1 MGFCRR
7 CGDIVVG
14 PRCKCGGTSV
24 APVVKW
30 NHDDGKQSQDPWSKT
45 YVTREKTAPRPV
57 QRTNT
62 GQGFQP
68 TPLSTSGSPVKRF
81 PRPESQKPV
90 AVSLDRRVSAH
101 IASSTSIV
109 RPPSP
114 LKQSTS
120 ASHDDDELASTANP
134 EEGILPNL
142 NSGSRLA
149 KVYGSVL
156 QPKETLST
164 FICALCSSPFPPD
177 ATIYPDPSTI
187 RPGLP
192 IDDVGSG
199 TRFLC
204 RPCFTANGGSK
215 GDCPSC
221 GKAVLIL
228 KSEGGFVETSG
239 KVWHKR
245 CFCCEGCFKN
255 IGDHPMVDLLGR
267 PSCADCFESCLKRPS
282 GTTPRRRK
290 DSEEEQRSSL
300 GGTKRAAKPERE
312 GSPALEELEIRL
324 GIRSRDSTPV
334 ASEARGARF
343 LQGNSSPST
352 HVPTSPP
359 GTQSPLSKRYTTIL
373 AGDAS
378 PTAERLAARARAN
391 SASSAGS
398 PSVRDALSRYQSSDG
413 SPTRNGSPLSRR
425 SYSRLRSPEPDGGD
439 SSPISV
445 RLTGTGSPRYGSPV
459 SSKPPTADAIE
470 EMKQRFLRQ
479 ASPGPLSS
487 SNQSSASSSSTTTT
501 PTRPARRS
509 RSRPRSSGTP
519 SAILDDGGLGGSL
532 DPQTTPGTIAPLRIV
547 RRDNTGG
554 AGQVRRNDTGGT
566 DRVQRDNT
574 GGTSYLRRDHTG
586 GTSTVWRDI
595 TGSGEYLRQDN
606 TGNTNQV
613 QRDNTG
619 GASRVRRDT
628 TGNTD
633 FVRGDTT
640 GNTEYT
646 LKADRTGD
654 AEVESL
660 LGAFPSVPTG
670 DLIDLGPDTSMSSIS
685 SDVSDGSLSRI
696 PRPVRGL
703 TSPESGRIGLG
714 LRTSMSGASLSTDY
728 TISVP
733 PTPDL
738 AGDFSDAATQ
748 SSGPS
753 TPPSLSP
760 PSRRGRAEVEKA
772 IAAQHTGGHGKTDAT
787 TPTPKSRT
795 LPHDITIPTPLP
807 ADARCARCN
816 LPLFSRKDGGK
827 FVTVPEQPSSSGV
840 PPKTYHASCFRCTV
854 CDRLFQ
860 DSEGGRAVFV
870 RSPKGACH
878 IECAP
883 PERTTVRTYTATLPK
898 SAPATQP
905 SPKTFTATY
914 HPATSSRYEPPPKTA
929 PPAQQSFVFPQ
940 PRFGSSSACPGCHK
954 SVSPMERGVV
964 PGPQGSRWHATCL
977 VCGGKE
983 AKGRRKEEGKPGC
996 GKKLDS
1002 AAKTDR
1008 DGGVW
1013 CRECLLLMPATHR
1026 NSPSPTRSTP
1036 LVPSHTGG
1044 ASKSPFS
1051 SVAPQFTGTTTLA
1064 RQFTGLGGGSDP
1076 ALMRQLTGGG
1086 LSPTRQLTSS
1096 PTKMFDG
1103 PRPGASRYPRPKS
1116 AIGYAA
1122 RTKSEGGESRG
1133 MFLVRQLTGGRN
1145 KEVA

>member
-30 NHDDGKQSQDPWSKT
+30 NQDDGKPAQDPWSKT
-45 YVTREKTAPRPV
+45 YVTREKAASKPL

-62 GQGFQP
+62 GQGSP
-68 TPLSTSGSPVKRF
+68 ASTPSASPIKRF
-81 PRPESQKPV
+81 PRQDSQKPATV
-90 AVSLDRRVSAH
+90 TLDRRVSAH
-101 IASSTSIV
+101 IASSTSVV

-114 LKQSTS
+114 LKQSSS
-120 ASHDDDELASTANP
+120 ASLDDDLAAKP
-134 EEGILPNL
+134 EEGIVPNL
-142 NSGSRLA
+142 SSGSRLA

-177 ATIYPDPSTI
+177 ATIYPDPTSI

-192 IDDVGSG
+192 IEDVGSG

-221 GKAVLIL
+221 GKPVLIL

-255 IGDHPMVDLLGR
+255 LGDHPMVDLLGR

-282 GTTPRRRK
+282 GNTPRRRV
-290 DSEEEQRSSL
+290 DSEEDHSNL
-300 GGTKRAAKPERE
+300 GGLKRTNRERE
-312 GSPALEELEIRL
+312 GSPALEELELRL
-324 GIRSRDSTPV
+324 GIRSRDTTPV
-334 ASEARGARF
+334 AEGRGARF
-343 LQGNSSPST
+343 LNNTSSPST
-352 HVPTSPP
+352 FTPTSPSS
-359 GTQSPLSKRYTTIL
+359 THSPLSKRYTTIL

-391 SASSAGS
+391 SSSSIGS
-398 PSVRDALSRYQSSDG
+398 PSAIEALSRYQSSDA
-413 SPTRNGSPLSRR
+413 SPIRNGSPRARR
-425 SYSRLRSPEPDGGD
+425 SYTRLRSPDPDGD
-439 SSPISV
+439 DASPISS

-459 SSKPPTADAIE
+459 SVKPTADAIE

-479 ASPGPLSS
+479 ASPGPPSAPG
-487 SNQSSASSSSTTTT
+487 QTAASSSSTTTT

-519 SAILDDGGLGGSL
+519 SAVQDDGLGVVL
-532 DPQTTPGTIAPLRIV
+532 QPQTTGTTAPLRIV

-554 AGQVRRNDTGGT
+554 ASQVHRDNTGATDYVRRDITGGAVYA
-566 DRVQRDNT
+566 RRDNT
-574 GGTSYLRRDHTG
+574 GGTTY
-586 GTSTVWRDI
+586 
-595 TGSGEYLRQDN
+595 
-606 TGNTNQV
+606 V
-613 QRDNTG
+613 QRDDTRSMTQVSSDNTG
-619 GASRVRRDT
+619 GGYVRRNNTGGTNYLRRDT
-628 TGNTD
+628 TGNAD

-640 GNTEYT
+640 GNTEHT

-660 LGAFPSVPTG
+660 LGSFPSVPTG
-670 DLIDLGPDTSMSSIS
+670 DLIDFGPDTSLSSIS
-685 SDVSDGSLSRI
+685 SSISNDSLSRI

-703 TSPESGRIGLG
+703 ASPDSGRIGLG
-714 LRTSMSGASLSTDY
+714 ISVGLRKSISGTSLATDY
-728 TISVP
+728 TSSIP

-760 PSRRGRAEVEKA
+760 PSRRGRAEAEKS
-772 IAAQHTGGHGKTDAT
+772 IAAQHTGGTGTGKGDAT
-787 TPTPKSRT
+787 TPTPKSRV
-795 LPHDITIPTPLP
+795 LPHDISIPTPLP

-816 LPLFSRKDGGK
+816 LPLFSRRDGGK

-840 PPKTYHASCFRCTV
+840 PPKTYHTSCFRCTV
-854 CDRLFQ
+854 CDGLFK
-860 DSEGGRAVFV
+860 DAESGRAVFV

-878 IECAP
+878 VNCAP
-883 PERTTVRTYTATLPK
+883 PERTIMRTYNVTMPK
-898 SAPATQP
+898 SAPVAQTAP
-905 SPKTFTATY
+905 RTATATY
-914 HPATSSRYEPPPKTA
+914 HHPVSSSRYEPPPKTA
-929 PPAQQSFVFPQ
+929 PPSQQSFVFPQ
-940 PRFGSSSACPGCHK
+940 QRFGSSSACPGCHK

-964 PGPQGSRWHATCL
+964 PGPQGSRWHAACL

-983 AKGRRKEEGKPGC
+983 ARGRRKEDGKPGC

-1013 CRECLLLMPATHR
+1013 CRECLLLLPATHR
-1026 NSPSPTRSTP
+1026 NSPSPTRTTP
-1036 LVPSHTGG
+1036 LVPAATG
-1044 ASKSPFS
+1044 SKATFGG
-1051 SVAPQFTGTTTLA
+1051 VAPQFTGTTTLA
-1064 RQFTGLGGGSDP
+1064 RQFTGLGGSSDP

-1103 PRPGASRYPRPKS
+1103 PRPGTSRYPRPKS

-1133 MFLVRQLTGGRN
+1133 MFLVRQLTGGRS

>member
-14 PRCKCGGTSV
+14 PRCKCGGTPV

-30 NHDDGKQSQDPWSKT
+30 NQDDGKPQDPWSKT
-45 YVTREKTAPRPV
+45 YVTRDKTVPKPIP
-57 QRTNT
+57 RTNT
-62 GQGFQP
+62 GQRLDGP
-68 TPLSTSGSPVKRF
+68 TSVSTSPTKRF
-81 PRPESQKPV
+81 PRPETQRPV
-90 AVSLDRRVSAH
+90 TTVSLDRRVSAH
-101 IASSTSIV
+101 IASSTSVV

-120 ASHDDDELASTANP
+120 TADDDLASTVKP

-149 KVYGSVL
+149 KAYGSVL

-164 FICALCSSPFPPD
+164 FICAICSSPFPPD
-177 ATIYPDPSTI
+177 ATIYPDPTSI

-192 IDDVGSG
+192 IEDVGSG

-204 RPCFTANGGSK
+204 RPCFTENGGSK

-221 GKAVLIL
+221 GKPVLIL

-290 DSEEEQRSSL
+290 DSEEERSNL
-300 GGTKRAAKPERE
+300 GGFKRTNKERE
-312 GSPALEELEIRL
+312 GSPALEELEMRL
-324 GIRSRDSTPV
+324 GIRSRDNTPV
-334 ASEARGARF
+334 AEGRGARF
-343 LQGNSSPST
+343 MHNTSSPSMT
-352 HVPTSPP
+352 IPTSPP
-359 GTQSPLSKRYTTIL
+359 STHSPLSKRYTTAL

-391 SASSAGS
+391 SSGSVGS
-398 PSVRDALSRYQSSDG
+398 PSLRSALSNYQDG
-413 SPTRNGSPLSRR
+413 NASPTRDGGPRSRR
-425 SYSRLRSPEPDGGD
+425 SYSRLRSPDPDGGE
-439 SSPISV
+439 SSPISA
-445 RLTGTGSPRYGSPV
+445 RLTGTGSPRYGSP
-459 SSKPPTADAIE
+459 SPAKPPTADAIE

-479 ASPGPLSS
+479 ASPGPLPAPG
-487 SNQSSASSSSTTTT
+487 QDTTASSSSTTT
-501 PTRPARRS
+501 PTRSARRS

-519 SAILDDGGLGGSL
+519 SSLDDDGLG
-532 DPQTTPGTIAPLRIV
+532 DMDRFRAIPDAVAPLRIV

-554 AGQVRRNDTGGT
+554 ASA
-566 DRVQRDNT
+566 VQSNNT
-574 GGTSYLRRDHTG
+574 GGSSYLRRD
-586 GTSTVWRDI
+586 I
-595 TGSGEYLRQDN
+595 TGDSERP
-606 TGNTNQV
+606 
-613 QRDNTG
+613 
-619 GASRVRRDT
+619 RRHL

-633 FVRGDTT
+633 LVRGDTT
-640 GNTEYT
+640 GNSQYT

-660 LGAFPSVPTG
+660 LGSFPSVPTG
-670 DLIDLGPDTSMSSIS
+670 DLIDFGPDTSISSIAS
-685 SDVSDGSLSRI
+685 SITSNSASRI
-696 PRPVRGL
+696 PRPTRGP
-703 TSPESGRIGLG
+703 TSPESRVVLGIGLD
-714 LRTSMSGASLSTDY
+714 LRKSLSGNSLATDY
-728 TISVP
+728 SSSVP

-760 PSRRGRAEVEKA
+760 PSRRVHVNKENELHGGGR
-772 IAAQHTGGHGKTDAT
+772 GGSPSGKGDAT

-795 LPHDITIPTPLP
+795 LPHDISIPTPLSP
-807 ADARCARCN
+807 DARCARCN

-827 FVTVPEQPSSSGV
+827 FVTVPEQPSSTGV

-854 CDRLFQ
+854 CDQLFQ

-878 IECAP
+878 VQCAP
-883 PERTTVRTYTATLPK
+883 PEKIITRTYTATMPK
-898 SAPATQP
+898 SAPATQSTP
-905 SPKTFTATY
+905 RTATATY
-914 HPATSSRYEPPPKTA
+914 HPASTSRYEPPPKTA
-929 PPAQQSFVFPQ
+929 PASQQTFTFPP
-940 PRFGSSSACPGCHK
+940 PRFGSSSACPGCQK

-983 AKGRRKEEGKPGC
+983 AKGRRKEDGKPGC

-1013 CRECLLLMPATHR
+1013 CRECLLLLPSTHR

-1036 LVPSHTGG
+1036 IAPAYTGSRG
-1044 ASKSPFS
+1044 PFNG
-1051 SVAPQFTGTTTLA
+1051 VAPQFTGTTTLA
-1064 RQFTGLGGGSDP
+1064 RQFTGLGGSDP

-1103 PRPGASRYPRPKS
+1103 PSRPASRYPRPKS
-1116 AIGYAA
+1116 AIGFAA
-1122 RTKSEGGESRG
+1122 RTKSEGGEGRG

-1145 KEVA
+1145 KELV

>member
-14 PRCKCGGTSV
+14 PRCKCGGTAV

-30 NHDDGKQSQDPWSKT
+30 NQDESKAHDPWSKT
-45 YVTREKTAPRPV
+45 YVTRDKPTPKPIARM
-57 QRTNT
+57 NT
-62 GQGFQP
+62 GQQP
-68 TPLSTSGSPVKRF
+68 DASISSSASPANRF
-81 PRPESQKPV
+81 RRPDSQKPV
-90 AVSLDRRVSAH
+90 PISLDCRISAH
-101 IASSTSIV
+101 IASSTSVV

-114 LKQSTS
+114 LKHATT
-120 ASHDDDELASTANP
+120 ASHDDDLDSNANP

-164 FICALCSSPFPPD
+164 FVCALCSSPFPPD
-177 ATIYPDPSTI
+177 ATIYPDPTSV

-192 IDDVGSG
+192 IEDVGSG

-221 GKAVLIL
+221 GKPVLIL
-228 KSEGGFVETSG
+228 KSEGGFVENSG

-255 IGDHPMVDLLGR
+255 IGDNPMVDLLGR

-282 GTTPRRRK
+282 GNTPRRRK
-290 DSEEEQRSSL
+290 DSQEQHSNL
-300 GGTKRAAKPERE
+300 GGFKLDNKKRE
-312 GSPALEELEIRL
+312 GSPALEELEMRL
-324 GIRSRDSTPV
+324 GIRSREATPV
-334 ASEARGARF
+334 TEGRVRVMNGA
-343 LQGNSSPST
+343 SSPT
-352 HVPTSPP
+352 TRLPTSPP
-359 GTQSPLSKRYTTIL
+359 STRSPITKRYTTVL
-373 AGDAS
+373 GDAS
-378 PTAERLAARARAN
+378 PTAERLAARTRAN
-391 SASSAGS
+391 SSSSLGS
-398 PSVRDALSRYQSSDG
+398 PSREAVSRYQNSDA

-425 SYSRLRSPEPDGGD
+425 SYGRLRSPDLEGGD
-439 SSPISV
+439 GSPISAK
-445 RLTGTGSPRYGSPV
+445 LTGRDSPRYGSPGPA
-459 SSKPPTADAIE
+459 KQPTADAVE
-470 EMKQRFLRQ
+470 EMKQRFLRH
-479 ASPGPLSS
+479 ASPGPPSGLVET
-487 SNQSSASSSSTTTT
+487 AVSSSSATTT
-501 PTRPARRS
+501 PTRSARRS

-519 SAILDDGGLGGSL
+519 SAVLDDSGLRNAGQPES
-532 DPQTTPGTIAPLRIV
+532 TPGTAALRV
-547 RRDNTGG
+547 VRQDNTGCGSPSRRSDMDGASYPRRDNTGG
-554 AGQVRRNDTGGT
+554 TTA
-566 DRVQRDNT
+566 
-574 GGTSYLRRDHTG
+574 LRRDHTG
-586 GTSTVWRDI
+586 GSSYV
-595 TGSGEYLRQDN
+595 RQDN
-606 TGNTNQV
+606 TGGL
-613 QRDNTG
+613 DF
-619 GASRVRRDT
+619 VRRNATGNTELIRGET

-633 FVRGDTT
+633 
-640 GNTEYT
+640 YT

-670 DLIDLGPDTSMSSIS
+670 DLIDFGLDPFVSSVSSSIS
-685 SDVSDGSLSRI
+685 NISASRI
-696 PRPVRGL
+696 PRPAR
-703 TSPESGRIGLG
+703 SPASPDSGRIGLG
-714 LRTSMSGASLSTDY
+714 IGISVRKSTSGTSLATDY
-728 TISVP
+728 SSSVP

-738 AGDFSDAATQ
+738 AADFSDAATQ
-748 SSGPS
+748 SSAPS

-760 PSRRGRAEVEKA
+760 PSRRERAQADKA
-772 IAAQHTGGHGKTDAT
+772 ILSQHTSSNASPSSKGDVT

-807 ADARCARCN
+807 ADARCGKCN
-816 LPLFSRKDGGK
+816 LPLFSRRDGGK
-827 FVTVPEQPSSSGV
+827 FVTVPEQPSSTGV

-854 CDRLFQ
+854 CNELFQ
-860 DSEGGRAVFV
+860 DSEGGRAIFV
-870 RSPKGACH
+870 RGPKGACH
-878 IECAP
+878 VQCAP
-883 PERTTVRTYTATLPK
+883 PEKTIVRTYTATVPK
-898 SAPATQP
+898 SAQVIQPA
-905 SPKTFTATY
+905 SKTATATY
-914 HPATSSRYEPPPKTA
+914 HPASSSRYEPPPKTA
-929 PPAQQSFVFPQ
+929 PPSQQTYSFPQ

-964 PGPQGSRWHATCL
+964 PGPQGSRWHGACL
-977 VCGGKE
+977 ICGGKE
-983 AKGRRKEEGKPGC
+983 AKGRRKEDGKPGC

-1013 CRECLLLMPATHR
+1013 CRECLLLLPATHR

-1036 LVPSHTGG
+1036 LVPTYTGSRG
-1044 ASKSPFS
+1044 PFS
-1051 SVAPQFTGTTTLA
+1051 GVAPQFTGTTTLA
-1064 RQFTGLGGGSDP
+1064 RQFTGLGGSDP

-1116 AIGYAA
+1116 AIGFAA
-1122 RTKSEGGESRG
+1122 RTKSEGGEGRG

-1145 KEVA
+1145 KELG

>member
-30 NHDDGKQSQDPWSKT
+30 NQDDGKAQDPWSKT
-45 YVTREKTAPRPV
+45 YVTREKAAPKPIP
-57 QRTNT
+57 RTNT
-62 GQGFQP
+62 GQSSSA
-68 TPLSTSGSPVKRF
+68 STSPVKRF
-81 PRPESQKPV
+81 PRPETQKPT
-90 AVSLDRRVSAH
+90 AVTLDRRVSAH
-101 IASSTSIV
+101 IASSTSVV

-120 ASHDDDELASTANP
+120 ASHEDDLASANP

-156 QPKETLST
+156 QTKETLST

-177 ATIYPDPSTI
+177 ATIYPDPTSI

-192 IDDVGSG
+192 IEDVGSG

-221 GKAVLIL
+221 GKPVLIL

-255 IGDHPMVDLLGR
+255 IGDTPMVDLLGR
-267 PSCADCFESCLKRPS
+267 PSCADCFESCLTRPS
-282 GTTPRRRK
+282 GTTPRRRV
-290 DSEEEQRSSL
+290 DSDEGRSNL
-300 GGTKRAAKPERE
+300 GGTKRTNRERE
-312 GSPALEELEIRL
+312 GSPALEELELRL
-324 GIRSRDSTPV
+324 GIRSRDNTP
-334 ASEARGARF
+334 AAESRGARF
-343 LQGNSSPST
+343 LNNTSSPSMQT
-352 HVPTSPP
+352 PTSPP
-359 GTQSPLSKRYTTIL
+359 SAHSPLSKRYTTVL
-373 AGDAS
+373 TGDAS
-378 PTAERLAARARAN
+378 PTTERLAARARAN
-391 SASSAGS
+391 SSTSVGS
-398 PSVRDALSRYQSSDG
+398 PSTRDALSRYQNTDA

-425 SYSRLRSPEPDGGD
+425 SYSRLRSPDLDGAD
-439 SSPISV
+439 SSPISS
-445 RLTGTGSPRYGSPV
+445 RLTGTSSPRYGSPV
-459 SSKPPTADAIE
+459 PVKQPTADAIE

-479 ASPGPLSS
+479 ASPGPPSAPGQPVATSS
-487 SNQSSASSSSTTTT
+487 SATTT
-501 PTRPARRS
+501 PTRPRSERRS
-509 RSRPRSSGTP
+509 RSRPRSSGAHSSTP
-519 SAILDDGGLGGSL
+519 DNDILGDVLQ
-532 DPQTTPGTIAPLRIV
+532 PQTTPGTIAPLRIA

-554 AGQVRRNDTGGT
+554 TSTVRQDDTGGT
-566 DRVQRDNT
+566 GRLRRDDTGGASVVRADHTGGINYLRRDNT
-574 GGTSYLRRDHTG
+574 GGTSY
-586 GTSTVWRDI
+586 
-595 TGSGEYLRQDN
+595 
-606 TGNTNQV
+606 
-613 QRDNTG
+613 
-619 GASRVRRDT
+619 VRRDT
-628 TGNTD
+628 TGNTELL
-633 FVRGDTT
+633 RGDVT
-640 GNTEYT
+640 GNTDYT

-670 DLIDLGPDTSMSSIS
+670 DLIDFGPDTSISSIS
-685 SDVSDGSLSRI
+685 SSISSNSASRI
-696 PRPVRGL
+696 PRPARAP

-714 LRTSMSGASLSTDY
+714 LSMGLRKSISGTSLATDY
-728 TISVP
+728 SSSVP

-760 PSRRGRAEVEKA
+760 PSRRGRAEAEKA
-772 IAAQHTGGHGKTDAT
+772 IVSQHTGDHGSPAVKGDAT

-795 LPHDITIPTPLP
+795 LLHDISIPTPLP
-807 ADARCARCN
+807 ADARCARCT

-827 FVTVPEQPSSSGV
+827 FVTVPEQPSSSGM

-854 CDRLFQ
+854 CDQLFQ

-878 IECAP
+878 VQCAP
-883 PERTTVRTYTATLPK
+883 PERTVIRTYTATMPK
-898 SAPATQP
+898 SAPVTHSP
-905 SPKTFTATY
+905 PKTATATY
-914 HPATSSRYEPPPKTA
+914 SSSRYEPPPKTA
-929 PPAQQSFVFPQ
+929 PATQQTFTFPQ
-940 PRFGSSSACPGCHK
+940 PRFGSSSACPGCNK
-954 SVSPMERGVV
+954 AVSPMERGVV
-964 PGPQGSRWHATCL
+964 PGPQGTRWHATCL
-977 VCGGKE
+977 ICGGKE

-1013 CRECLLLMPATHR
+1013 CRECLLLLPATHR

-1036 LVPSHTGG
+1036 LAPTQTGSRG
-1044 ASKSPFS
+1044 AFGG
-1051 SVAPQFTGTTTLA
+1051 VAPHFTGTTTLA

-1103 PRPGASRYPRPKS
+1103 PRPGAARYPRPKS

-1122 RTKSEGGESRG
+1122 RTKSEGGQGRG

-1145 KEVA
+1145 KELA

>member
-30 NHDDGKQSQDPWSKT
+30 NQDDGQPAQDPWSKT
-45 YVTREKTAPRPV
+45 YVTREKAASKPL

-62 GQGFQP
+62 SQGP
-68 TPLSTSGSPVKRF
+68 STSTPSTSPVKRF
-81 PRPESQKPV
+81 PRPDSQKPATV
-90 AVSLDRRVSAH
+90 TLDRRVSAH
-101 IASSTSIV
+101 IASSTSVV

-114 LKQSTS
+114 LKQSSS
-120 ASHDDDELASTANP
+120 ACPDQDLVANP
-134 EEGILPNL
+134 EQGIVPNL
-142 NSGSRLA
+142 SSGSRLA

-177 ATIYPDPSTI
+177 ATIYPDPTSI

-192 IDDVGSG
+192 MEDVGSG

-221 GKAVLIL
+221 NKPVLIL

-282 GTTPRRRK
+282 GNTPRRRV
-290 DSEEEQRSSL
+290 DSDENHSNL
-300 GGTKRAAKPERE
+300 GGLKRTNRERE
-312 GSPALEELEIRL
+312 GSPALEELELRL

-334 ASEARGARF
+334 AEGRGARF
-343 LQGNSSPST
+343 LDNASSPSSFT
-352 HVPTSPP
+352 PTSPP
-359 GTQSPLSKRYTTIL
+359 TTQSPLSKRYTTIL

-391 SASSAGS
+391 SSSSIGS
-398 PSVRDALSRYQSSDG
+398 PSAIEALSRYQSSDI
-413 SPTRNGSPLSRR
+413 SPTRNGSPRTRR
-425 SYSRLRSPEPDGGD
+425 SYTRLRSPDLDGGD
-439 SSPISV
+439 ASPISA

-459 SSKPPTADAIE
+459 SVKPTADAIE

-479 ASPGPLSS
+479 ASPGPPSTPG
-487 SNQSSASSSSTTTT
+487 QAAASSSSATTT

-509 RSRPRSSGTP
+509 RSRPRSSGAP
-519 SAILDDGGLGGSL
+519 VIQDDGLGVVL
-532 DPQTTPGTIAPLRIV
+532 QPQTTGMTAPLRIV

-554 AGQVRRNDTGGT
+554 ASQVCRDDTGATDYVRRDDTGGASYIRRDNT
-566 DRVQRDNT
+566 GGATYVRRDNT
-574 GGTSYLRRDHTG
+574 GGTA
-586 GTSTVWRDI
+586 
-595 TGSGEYLRQDN
+595 
-606 TGNTNQV
+606 QV
-613 QRDNTG
+613 LRDNTG
-619 GASRVRRDT
+619 GTGYVRRDNTGSTNYLRRDT

-640 GNTEYT
+640 GNTEHT

-660 LGAFPSVPTG
+660 LGSFPSVPTG
-670 DLIDLGPDTSMSSIS
+670 DLIDFGPDTSLSSIS
-685 SDVSDGSLSRI
+685 SSISNDSLSRI

-703 TSPESGRIGLG
+703 VSPDSGRIGLG
-714 LRTSMSGASLSTDY
+714 IGVGLRKSVSGASLATDY
-728 TISVP
+728 TSSVP

-738 AGDFSDAATQ
+738 AGDFSDAATH

-760 PSRRGRAEVEKA
+760 PSRRGRTEVEKG
-772 IAAQHTGGHGKTDAT
+772 IVAQHTGSTGNAKGDAT
-787 TPTPKSRT
+787 TPTPKSRA
-795 LPHDITIPTPLP
+795 LPHDISIPTPLP
-807 ADARCARCN
+807 ADARCAKCN
-816 LPLFSRKDGGK
+816 LPLFSRRDGGK
-827 FVTVPEQPSSSGV
+827 FVTVPEQPSSSGI

-854 CDRLFQ
+854 CDGLFE
-860 DSEGGRAVFV
+860 DAESGRAVFV

-878 IECAP
+878 VNCAP
-883 PERTTVRTYTATLPK
+883 PERTIVRTYNATMPK
-898 SAPATQP
+898 SAPVTQTTSRTATA
-905 SPKTFTATY
+905 TATY
-914 HPATSSRYEPPPKTA
+914 HHPASSSRYEPPPKTA
-929 PPAQQSFVFPQ
+929 PPSQQSFVFPP

-964 PGPQGSRWHATCL
+964 PGPQGSRWHAMCL

-983 AKGRRKEEGKPGC
+983 ARGRRKEDGKPGC

-1013 CRECLLLMPATHR
+1013 CRECLLLLPATHR
-1026 NSPSPTRSTP
+1026 NSPSPTRTTP
-1036 LVPSHTGG
+1036 LVPAHTGSKG
-1044 ASKSPFS
+1044 AFGG
-1051 SVAPQFTGTTTLA
+1051 VAPQFTGTTTLA
-1064 RQFTGLGGGSDP
+1064 RQFTGLGGNSDP

>member
-14 PRCKCGGTSV
+14 PRCKCGGSSV

-30 NHDDGKQSQDPWSKT
+30 NQEEAKTQDPWSKT
-45 YVTREKTAPRPV
+45 YVTRDKPTPKPL

-62 GQGFQP
+62 GQGFQ
-68 TPLSTSGSPVKRF
+68 STGPSATGSPTKRF
-81 PRPESQKPV
+81 PRPESQKPST
-90 AVSLDRRVSAH
+90 VSLDRRVSAH
-101 IASSTSIV
+101 IASSTSVV

-120 ASHDDDELASTANP
+120 ASPDDDLVSVKP

-192 IDDVGSG
+192 FEDVGSG

-215 GDCPSC
+215 GDCPAC

-282 GTTPRRRK
+282 GNTPRRRK
-290 DSEEEQRSSL
+290 DSEDERSNL
-300 GGTKRAAKPERE
+300 GGTRRTSKIERE
-312 GSPALEELEIRL
+312 GSPALEELEARL
-324 GIRSRDSTPV
+324 GIRSRDNTPT
-334 ASEARGARF
+334 AESRGARF
-343 LQGNSSPST
+343 LHNSSSPST
-352 HVPTSPP
+352 YAPTSPI
-359 GTQSPLSKRYTTIL
+359 SPVSKRYTTMF

-391 SASSAGS
+391 SSSSVGS
-398 PSVRDALSRYQSSDG
+398 PSAREALSRYQGSDT

-425 SYSRLRSPEPDGGD
+425 SHGRLRSPEPDGNEG
-439 SSPISV
+439 SPISA

-479 ASPGPLSS
+479 ASPSPGPPTH
-487 SNQSSASSSSTTTT
+487 AASSSTTTT
-501 PTRPARRS
+501 PTRSARRS

-519 SAILDDGGLGGSL
+519 SGFPDDGGLGEPL
-532 DPQTTPGTIAPLRIV
+532 QPQSTPGSIAPLRIV

-554 AGQVRRNDTGGT
+554 ASQVQRNDTGTSGYVRRDHT
-566 DRVQRDNT
+566 GGASFVKRDTTSGSNYVQRDNT
-574 GGTSYLRRDHTG
+574 GGPSYVR
-586 GTSTVWRDI
+586 
-595 TGSGEYLRQDN
+595 
-606 TGNTNQV
+606 
-613 QRDNTG
+613 RDNTG
-619 GASRVRRDT
+619 GTNYLRRDN

-633 FVRGDTT
+633 FVRAEIT
-640 GNTEYT
+640 GNTDYT

-660 LGAFPSVPTG
+660 LGEFPTVPTG
-670 DLIDLGPDTSMSSIS
+670 DLIDLSSDTSMSSIS
-685 SDVSDGSLSRI
+685 SNITHGSLSRL
-696 PRPVRGL
+696 PRPTRGL
-703 TSPESGRIGLG
+703 TSPDSRRIGLG
-714 LRTSMSGASLSTDY
+714 LRMSTSRTSLSTDY
-728 TISVP
+728 SVP

-760 PSRRGRAEVEKA
+760 PSRRTRAEA
-772 IAAQHTGGHGKTDAT
+772 DNGIAAQHTGGNGKGEAT
-787 TPTPKSRT
+787 TPTPKSRI
-795 LPHDITIPTPLP
+795 LPHDLTIPTPLP
-807 ADARCARCN
+807 ADARCARCS

-827 FVTVPEQPSSSGV
+827 FVTVPELPSSTGV

-878 IECAP
+878 VECAP
-883 PERTTVRTYTATLPK
+883 PERTIVRTYSAAMPR
-898 SAPATQP
+898 SAPAAQSP
-905 SPKTFTATY
+905 PKTFTATY
-914 HPATSSRYEPPPKTA
+914 HPASSSRYEPPPPKTA
-929 PPAQQSFVFPQ
+929 PPSQQSFVFPQ
-940 PRFGSSSACPGCHK
+940 RRFGSSSSCPGCHK
-954 SVSPMERGVV
+954 AVSPMERGVV
-964 PGPQGSRWHATCL
+964 PGPQGSRWHGACL
-977 VCGGKE
+977 VCGGKD
-983 AKGRRKEEGKPGC
+983 ARGRRKGDGKPGC

-1036 LVPSHTGG
+1036 LVPTHTGNKG
-1044 ASKSPFS
+1044 PFGGG
-1051 SVAPQFTGTTTLA
+1051 VAPQFTGTTTLA
-1064 RQFTGLGGGSDP
+1064 RQFTGLGGSGDP

-1116 AIGYAA
+1116 AIGFAA

>member
-30 NHDDGKQSQDPWSKT
+30 NQEGDKQAQDPWSKT
-45 YVTREKTAPRPV
+45 YVTRDKTAPKPIP
-57 QRTNT
+57 RTNT
-62 GQGFQP
+62 GQAFQTPASSSTTSP
-68 TPLSTSGSPVKRF
+68 TKRF
-81 PRPESQKPV
+81 PRPESQKPL

-101 IASSTSIV
+101 IASSTSV
-109 RPPSP
+109 ARPPSP
-114 LKQSTS
+114 LKQSS
-120 ASHDDDELASTANP
+120 SVSHGDDLASANP

-177 ATIYPDPSTI
+177 ATIYPDPTSI

-215 GDCPSC
+215 GECPACS
-221 GKAVLIL
+221 KPVLIL

-282 GTTPRRRK
+282 GNTPRRRK
-290 DSEEEQRSSL
+290 DSEEERSNL
-300 GGTKRAAKPERE
+300 GGIKRTNRERE
-312 GSPALEELEIRL
+312 GSPALEELEMRL
-324 GIRSRDSTPV
+324 GIRSRDNTPV
-334 ASEARGARF
+334 AEGRGARF
-343 LQGNSSPST
+343 VNSASSPST
-352 HVPTSPP
+352 HMATSPP
-359 GTQSPLSKRYTTIL
+359 STQSPLSKRYTTIM

-391 SASSAGS
+391 SSSSVGS
-398 PSVRDALSRYQSSDG
+398 PSAREALSRYQSSDA

-425 SYSRLRSPEPDGGD
+425 SYGRLKSPDPDGGD
-439 SSPISV
+439 GSPLSA
-445 RLTGTGSPRYGSPV
+445 RFTGSGSPRYGSPV

-479 ASPGPLSS
+479 ASPGPPSAPG
-487 SNQSSASSSSTTTT
+487 QTAASSSSNTTT
-501 PTRPARRS
+501 PTRSARRSRS
-509 RSRPRSSGTP
+509 RSRPRSSGTS
-519 SAILDDGGLGGSL
+519 SAVADDGDLGGPL
-532 DPQTTPGTIAPLRIV
+532 QPQTTPGSIAPLRIV

-554 AGQVRRNDTGGT
+554 TNQVRRDNTGDTT
-566 DRVQRDNT
+566 CVRRDNT
-574 GGTSYLRRDHTG
+574 GGTGYVRRDNTS
-586 GTSTVWRDI
+586 GTKYVR
-595 TGSGEYLRQDN
+595 
-606 TGNTNQV
+606 
-613 QRDNTG
+613 RDNTG
-619 GASRVRRDT
+619 GTGYMRPQNTGGTSVRRDT

-633 FVRGDTT
+633 YMRGDLT
-640 GNTEYT
+640 GDTVHT

-670 DLIDLGPDTSMSSIS
+670 DLIDFGPDTSMSSIS
-685 SDVSDGSLSRI
+685 SGVTNGSLSRI
-696 PRPVRGL
+696 PRPTRGL
-703 TSPESGRIGLG
+703 TPPEPGRIGLG
-714 LRTSMSGASLSTDY
+714 LRTSTSRTSLETDY
-728 TISVP
+728 SSVP

-760 PSRRGRAEVEKA
+760 PSRRVHAKAEE
-772 IAAQHTGGHGKTDAT
+772 TGNSSPHVKSDAT

-807 ADARCARCN
+807 ADARCAKCS

-878 IECAP
+878 VECAP
-883 PERTTVRTYTATLPK
+883 PEKTIVRTYTATMPR
-898 SAPATQP
+898 SAPATQAA
-905 SPKTFTATY
+905 SRTATATY
-914 HPATSSRYEPPPKTA
+914 HPASTSRYEPPPPKTA
-929 PPAQQSFVFPQ
+929 PPMQQTFTFPQ
-940 PRFGSSSACPGCHK
+940 PRFGGSASCPGCNK

-964 PGPQGSRWHATCL
+964 PGPQGTRWHATCL
-977 VCGGKE
+977 VCGGRE
-983 AKGRRKEEGKPGC
+983 AKGRRKEDGKPGC

-1008 DGGVW
+1008 EGGVW
-1013 CRECLLLMPATHR
+1013 CRECMLLMPPQHR

-1036 LVPSHTGG
+1036 LVPTYTGSRG
-1044 ASKSPFS
+1044 AFAG
-1051 SVAPQFTGTTTLA
+1051 VAPQFTGTTTLA

-1116 AIGYAA
+1116 AIGFAA

>member
-14 PRCKCGGTSV
+14 PRCKCGGTPV

-30 NHDDGKQSQDPWSKT
+30 NQDDGKQTQDPWSKT
-45 YVTREKTAPRPV
+45 YVTREKTGPTPV
-57 QRTNT
+57 QRMNT
-62 GQGFQP
+62 GQGFQSSP
-68 TPLSTSGSPVKRF
+68 ASGPSTRKF
-81 PRPESQKPV
+81 PRPESQKPAV
-90 AVSLDRRVSAH
+90 VSLDRRVSAH
-101 IASSTSIV
+101 IASSTSVV

-114 LKQSTS
+114 LKHSTS
-120 ASHDDDELASTANP
+120 ASHEDDLASTVKP

-156 QPKETLST
+156 QPKESLST

-177 ATIYPDPSTI
+177 ATIYPDPSSI

-192 IDDVGSG
+192 FEDVGSG

-204 RPCFTANGGSK
+204 RPCFTENGGSK
-215 GDCPSC
+215 GDCPAC

-282 GTTPRRRK
+282 GNTPRRRK
-290 DSEEEQRSSL
+290 DSEEQTSNL
-300 GGTKRAAKPERE
+300 GGIRRTNKERE
-312 GSPALEELEIRL
+312 GSPALDELEMRL
-324 GIRSRDSTPV
+324 GIRSRENTPV
-334 ASEARGARF
+334 AESRGARF
-343 LQGNSSPST
+343 VHSPSNPT
-352 HVPTSPP
+352 MHTPTSPP
-359 GTQSPLSKRYTTIL
+359 STHTPLSKRYTTMF

-391 SASSAGS
+391 SSSSVGS
-398 PSVRDALSRYQSSDG
+398 PSARDALSRYQSSDT

-425 SYSRLRSPEPDGGD
+425 SYSRLRSPDPDGGEG
-439 SSPISV
+439 SPISA
-445 RLTGTGSPRYGSPV
+445 RLTGSGSPRYGSPV

-479 ASPGPLSS
+479 ASPGPPSAPG
-487 SNQSSASSSSTTTT
+487 QAAASSTSTTTT
-501 PTRPARRS
+501 PTRTARRS
-509 RSRPRSSGTP
+509 RSHPRSSGTP
-519 SAILDDGGLGGSL
+519 SAFVGEDGSL
-532 DPQTTPGTIAPLRIV
+532 EPQTTAGSIAPLRIV

-554 AGQVRRNDTGGT
+554 ARRDDTGGT
-566 DRVQRDNT
+566 AYVRRDNTGGEAYVRRDNTGGGSYVRRDNT
-574 GGTSYLRRDHTG
+574 GGTNY
-586 GTSTVWRDI
+586 I
-595 TGSGEYLRQDN
+595 
-606 TGNTNQV
+606 
-613 QRDNTG
+613 
-619 GASRVRRDT
+619 RRDT

-633 FVRGDTT
+633 VLRRDTT
-640 GNTEYT
+640 GNTAFT
-646 LKADRTGD
+646 IKPDRTGD

-670 DLIDLGPDTSMSSIS
+670 DLIDFGPDTSMSSIS
-685 SDVSDGSLSRI
+685 SSLSDMSLSRI
-696 PRPVRGL
+696 PRPARGL
-703 TSPESGRIGLG
+703 TSPQSERIGLGLGLG
-714 LRTSMSGASLSTDY
+714 LRTSASRTSLGTDY
-728 TISVP
+728 SSSVP

-753 TPPSLSP
+753 TPPSISP
-760 PSRRGRAEVEKA
+760 PSRRGRAEAEKG
-772 IAAQHTGGHGKTDAT
+772 IAVQHTGSNGKADAV

-795 LPHDITIPTPLP
+795 LPHDITIPTPLS

-827 FVTVPEQPSSSGV
+827 FVTVPEQPSSSGA

-854 CDRLFQ
+854 CDKLFQ

-878 IECAP
+878 VQCAP
-883 PERTTVRTYTATLPK
+883 PERTITRTYTATMPR

-905 SPKTFTATY
+905 TPKTFTATY
-914 HPATSSRYEPPPKTA
+914 HHPASSSRYEPPPKTA
-929 PPAQQSFVFPQ
+929 PASQASFTFPQ
-940 PRFGSSSACPGCHK
+940 PRFGTSSACPGCHK
-954 SVSPMERGVV
+954 AVSPMERGVV

-977 VCGGKE
+977 MCGGRE
-983 AKGRRKEEGKPGC
+983 AKGRRKEDGKPGC

-1026 NSPSPTRSTP
+1026 GSPSPTRSTP
-1036 LVPSHTGG
+1036 LVPSYTG
-1044 ASKSPFS
+1044 SKNAFGG
-1051 SVAPQFTGTTTLA
+1051 VAPQFTGTTTLA
-1064 RQFTGLGGGSDP
+1064 RQFTGLGGSSDP

-1103 PRPGASRYPRPKS
+1103 PRPGMSRYPRPKS
-1116 AIGYAA
+1116 AIGFAA

-1133 MFLVRQLTGGRN
+1133 MYLVRQLTGGRN

>member
-30 NHDDGKQSQDPWSKT
+30 NQDDGKPAQDPWSKT
-45 YVTREKTAPRPV
+45 YVTREKAAPKPIP
-57 QRTNT
+57 RTNT
-62 GQGFQP
+62 GQGSVP
-68 TPLSTSGSPVKRF
+68 PSSSVSTSTKRF
-81 PRPESQKPV
+81 PRPESQKP
-90 AVSLDRRVSAH
+90 ASVSLDRRVSAH
-101 IASSTSIV
+101 IASSTSVV

-114 LKQSTS
+114 LKHSTS
-120 ASHDDDELASTANP
+120 ASEDDDLHSTPNP

-142 NSGSRLA
+142 NNGSRLA

-164 FICALCSSPFPPD
+164 FICALCSAPFPPD
-177 ATIYPDPSTI
+177 ATIYPDPTSI

-215 GDCPSC
+215 GDCPAC
-221 GKAVLIL
+221 LKPVLIL

-267 PSCADCFESCLKRPS
+267 PSCADCFESCLRRPS
-282 GTTPRRRK
+282 GNTPRRRV
-290 DSEEEQRSSL
+290 DSEEGSNL
-300 GGTKRAAKPERE
+300 GGIKRTNRERE
-312 GSPALEELEIRL
+312 GSPALEELEARL
-324 GIRSRDSTPV
+324 GIRSRDNTP
-334 ASEARGARF
+334 AAESRGARF
-343 LQGNSSPST
+343 LNNSSSPSAHT
-352 HVPTSPP
+352 LTSPP
-359 GTQSPLSKRYTTIL
+359 PSTRSPASKRYSTIL

-391 SASSAGS
+391 SSSSVGS
-398 PSVRDALSRYQSSDG
+398 PSIVDALARYQGSDA
-413 SPTRNGSPLSRR
+413 SPSRNGSPLSRR
-425 SYSRLRSPEPDGGD
+425 SYSRLRSPDLDGGD
-439 SSPISV
+439 ASPLTA
-445 RLTGTGSPRYGSPV
+445 RLTGSGSPRYGSPI

-479 ASPGPLSS
+479 ASPGLPSAPA
-487 SNQSSASSSSTTTT
+487 QSTTASSSTTTT

-519 SAILDDGGLGGSL
+519 SSMIGDDGLPEPL
-532 DPQTTPGTIAPLRIV
+532 QPQLTSGTVAPLRIA

-554 AGQVRRNDTGGT
+554 ASQVGRDDTGGANH
-566 DRVQRDNT
+566 V
-574 GGTSYLRRDHTG
+574 RRDHTG
-586 GTSTVWRDI
+586 GTS
-595 TGSGEYLRQDN
+595 Y
-606 TGNTNQV
+606 V
-613 QRDNTG
+613 QRDDTG
-619 GASRVRRDT
+619 GASRVRRDETGGSSYVRRDNTGGANHVRRDNTGGTGRLRRDT
-628 TGNTD
+628 TGNSAY
-633 FVRGDTT
+633 VRGDTT
-640 GNTEYT
+640 GNSEYT
-646 LKADRTGD
+646 LKADRTGN

-660 LGAFPSVPTG
+660 LGSFPTVPTG
-670 DLIDLGPDTSMSSIS
+670 DLIDLGPDTSIS
-685 SDVSDGSLSRI
+685 SFSSSLSGGSLSRI
-696 PRPVRGL
+696 HRPIQ
-703 TSPESGRIGLG
+703 SPSSPHSGHIGLG
-714 LRTSMSGASLSTDY
+714 LNFDLRKSVSGTSLATDY
-728 TISVP
+728 TSSVP

-760 PSRRGRAEVEKA
+760 PSRRGHAEAEKA
-772 IAAQHTGGHGKTDAT
+772 RSPNGKADAT

-807 ADARCARCN
+807 TDERCARCN
-816 LPLFSRKDGGK
+816 LPLFSKKDGGK
-827 FVTVPEQPSSSGV
+827 FVTVPEQPSSSGM

-878 IECAP
+878 VECAP
-883 PERTTVRTYTATLPK
+883 PERTVVRTYTATMPK
-898 SAPATQP
+898 PAPTAQFPPRTA
-905 SPKTFTATY
+905 TATY
-914 HPATSSRYEPPPKTA
+914 HPASSSRYEPPPKTA
-929 PPAQQSFVFPQ
+929 PASQQTFTFPQ
-940 PRFGSSSACPGCHK
+940 PRFGSSSACPGCHI

-964 PGPQGSRWHATCL
+964 PGPQGSRWHSTCL

-983 AKGRRKEEGKPGC
+983 AKGRRREPGKPGC

-1008 DGGVW
+1008 DGSVW
-1013 CRECLLLMPATHR
+1013 CRECLLLMPAAHR
-1026 NSPSPTRSTP
+1026 GSPSPTRTTP
-1036 LVPSHTGG
+1036 IAPTHTGG
-1044 ASKSPFS
+1044 KHTFGG
-1051 SVAPQFTGTTTLA
+1051 VAPQSTGTTLA
-1064 RQFTGLGGGSDP
+1064 RQFTGLGSSDP

-1103 PRPGASRYPRPKS
+1103 PRPGVSRYPRPKS
-1116 AIGYAA
+1116 AIGFAA